1 MSLYDQIIAVY
12 PELTN
17 DDFDPFTG
25 VISLRNDSDGNGD
38 YVAKWDYTKPLPD
51 GLKLGK

>member
-1 MSLYDQIIAVY
+1 MSLYDKIMQAY

-38 YVAKWDYTKPLPD
+38 YIYKWEYSKPIPE